1 MKEML
6 RKYRILVA
14 PLDWGLG
21 HATRCIPVI
30 KELLA
35 NDCEVWLAGE
45 GMQEALL
52 RTEFP
57 ELPFLSLEG
66 YRIRYPRSSSG
77 FFLKIF
83 LQIPTIISAITKE
96 HRWLKK
102 MVRSHEMDAVIS
114 DNRFGLYHSKIPS
127 IFITHQLNIKSPL
140 GNWSEKILQQWNY
153 KYINRFTECWV
164 PDLLGEDN
172 LAGELS
178 HPFRL
183 PKTVLKYIGPISRF
197 DYYTPLGPPV
207 PVLTGVGGIY
217 SAQRSTTSSVLT

>member
-57 ELPFLSLEG
+57 ELPFLPLEG
-66 YRIRYPRSSSG
+66 YRIRYSRKSSG
-77 FFLKIF
+77 FFLNIF
-83 LQIPTIISAITKE
+83 LQIPTIITAITKE

-102 MVRSHEMDAVIS
+102 MIRYHQIAELFS
-114 DNRFGLYHSKIPS
+114 DNAFGCYLFIILSV
-127 IFITHQLNIKSPL
+127 FITHQ
-140 GNWSEKILQQWNY
+140 
-153 KYINRFTECWV
+153 
-164 PDLLGEDN
+164 
-172 LAGELS
+172 
-178 HPFRL
+178 
-183 PKTVLKYIGPISRF
+183 
-197 DYYTPLGPPV
+197 
-207 PVLTGVGGIY
+207 
-217 SAQRSTTSSVLT
+217 